1 MTTPKILVIDDDIA
15 MGRLIGGTAKLLGLD
30 CIVTSKA
37 PDFLANLTPDVT
49 LIVLDLVMP
58 EVDGIELMRVLGKQD
73 CKAKIILLSGSG
85 LRVLETAK
93 QLVRAHG
100 LIMVGTL
107 QKPFRVPELR
117 DLLRAN
123 AMGSVITIPKKAV
136 EISIPDEE
144 LRRAVRENE
153 FVIHYQPQI
162 DITTGRVVGVEALV
176 RWQHPE
182 RGLLYPDRFIER
194 MEDIGLID
202 QVGWIVAEQ
211 GLSDVGHFTG
221 EEFGTLGLS
230 LNISAYS
237 LRDLNLPNSLFDLV
251 VKYGVAINEVTLEV
265 TETGLIRELSV
276 TLDVLCR
283 LRIKEAQLS
292 IDDFGTGYSMMEQLR
307 NIPATEL
314 KIDRSFVGNMLT
326 HDQDSVIVRKTLEIG
341 SELGMRV
348 VAEGV
353 ETTEQLDYLRSHGC
367 KIVQGYLFSRPLPC
381 AEMVTWLNDYRSIP
395 GVH

>member
-1 MTTPKILVIDDDIA
+1 
-15 MGRLIGGTAKLLGLD
+15 
-30 CIVTSKA
+30 
-37 PDFLANLTPDVT
+37 
-49 LIVLDLVMP
+49 
-58 EVDGIELMRVLGKQD
+58 
-73 CKAKIILLSGSG
+73 
-85 LRVLETAK
+85 
-93 QLVRAHG
+93 
-100 LIMVGTL
+100 
-107 QKPFRVPELR
+107 
-117 DLLRAN
+117 
-123 AMGSVITIPKKAV
+123 
-136 EISIPDEE
+136 
-144 LRRAVRENE
+144 
-153 FVIHYQPQI
+153 
-162 DITTGRVVGVEALV
+162 
-176 RWQHPE
+176 
-182 RGLLYPDRFIER
+182 

-211 GLSDVGHFTG
+211 GLSDVGHFTD

-283 LRIKEAQLS
+283 LRMKEAQLS
-292 IDDFGTGYSMMEQLR
+292 IDDFGTGYSMMQQLR